1 MIKILD
7 NNYKLQAILKKAI
20 NPNKFEEINGENTLK
35 FDAVLDEKVSSN
47 LNESSIIE
55 LEEDYFDIA
64 YLKKNQNED
73 GTLTVNVEAEHISYR
88 LNDPEYYK
96 EYFTSTGTPT
106 FVLSEILQGTGFTV
120 GTVEYT
126 SNITYSAQEKKSRRQ
141 ILMEFVSLL
150 GGEVDFN
157 KFEVS
162 IVKHRG
168 NTEPKVLAKG
178 KNIKIVSKTYNKR
191 ETDEL
196 GNPLIAYEV
205 KPIQIPGKKL
215 ALGDEVLLLQKDLG
229 IRENLRIIRIG
240 YNPYEDI
247 EADIELANFIS
258 GIEDQLYR
266 IETSTVVKEKIY
278 NGTRIGP
285 EEGFVAERSDGKVK
299 TTMNATEG
307 IKIESD
313 LDGTGL
319 RNVFFVNTEG
329 RIIATGIDI
338 TGDANFEG
346 AISGSTINI
355 GNGTFIVD
363 IDGNMVAKSGT
374 FEGAITGAT
383 SIDITSDIKVGNII
397 RIGEG
402 TLDRQLIIFGSQST
416 NAYIDYDNNTDKMT
430 IKTNNIEIG
439 ASATDGTLVG
449 SWQTNGGYIA
459 TIDDIVSAIAY
470 HEQQYHL

>member
-7 NNYKLQAILKKAI
+7 NNYNLQAILKKAI
-20 NPNKFEEINGENTLK
+20 NPNRFEEINGENTLK
-35 FDAVLDEKVSSN
+35 FDAILDKKVSNN
-47 LNESSIIE
+47 LNENSIIE

-73 GTLTVNVEAEHISYR
+73 GTLTVNVETEHISYR
-88 LNDPEYYK
+88 LNNPEYYK

-120 GTVEYT
+120 GTVEY
-126 SNITYSAQEKKSRRQ
+126 SNNITYSAQEKKSRRQ
-141 ILMEFVSLL
+141 MLMEFVNLL

-162 IVKHRG
+162 IVNHRG
-168 NTEPKVLAKG
+168 NTESKVLAKG

-215 ALGDEVLLLQKDLG
+215 VLGDEVLLLQKDLG

-240 YNPYEDI
+240 YNPYENI

-266 IETSTVVKEKIY
+266 IETSTVVKEKVY

-285 EEGFVAERSDGKVK
+285 EEGFVSERSDNKVK

-319 RNVFFVNTEG
+319 KNVFFVNTEG

-346 AISGSTINI
+346 AI
-355 GNGTFIVD
+355 
-363 IDGNMVAKSGT
+363 
-374 FEGAITGAT
+374 TGGT
-383 SIDITSDIKVGNII
+383 SIDITSHIKVGNVVE
-397 RIGEG
+397 IGEG
-402 TLDRQLIIFGSQST
+402 SLDDQFIIFQGQPS
-416 NAYIDYDNNTDKMT
+416 NAYIQYNGQDDKMD
-430 IKTNNIEIG
+430 IKAAGTIEIG
-439 ASATDGTLVG
+439 TNSTIGILKGYWKTNDGE
-449 SWQTNGGYIA
+449 YIA
-459 TIDDIVSAIAY
+459 TIEDLVSAIAQ
-470 HEQQYHL
+470 HEQEYHL

>member
-20 NPNKFEEINGENTLK
+20 NPNRFEEINGENTLK
-35 FDAVLDEKVSSN
+35 FDAVLDEKVSNN
-47 LNESSIIE
+47 LNENSIIE

-73 GTLTVNVEAEHISYR
+73 GTLTVNVETEHISYR

-96 EYFTSTGTPT
+96 EYFTSTGTPS
-106 FVLSEILQGTGFTV
+106 FILSEILQDTEFTV

-141 ILMEFVSLL
+141 ILMEFVNLL
-150 GGEVDFN
+150 GGEIDFN

-162 IVKHRG
+162 IVNHRG

-205 KPIQIPGKKL
+205 QPIQIPGEKL

-229 IRENLRIIRIG
+229 IREKLRIIRIG
-240 YNPYEDI
+240 YNPYENI

-266 IETSTVVKEKIY
+266 IETSTVVKEKVY

-285 EEGFVAERSDGKVK
+285 EEGFVAERSDNKVK

-319 RNVFFVNTEG
+319 KNVFFVNTEG

-346 AISGSTINI
+346 S
-355 GNGTFIVD
+355 
-363 IDGNMVAKSGT
+363 
-374 FEGAITGAT
+374 ITGGT
-383 SIDITSDIKVGNII
+383 SIDITSHIKVGNVIE
-397 RIGEG
+397 IGEG
-402 TLDRQLIIFGSQST
+402 SLSSQFIIFRGQPS
-416 NAYIDYDNNTDKMT
+416 NAYIQYNGQNDKMD
-430 IKTNNIEIG
+430 IRAAGGMEIG
-439 ASATDGTLVG
+439 TNTTAGNLKGNWNLNGTR
-449 SWQTNGGYIA
+449 IA
-459 TIDDIVSAIAY
+459 TLSDIPTSVGLTQSQVIDLILIYMHDHLRNY
-470 HEQQYHL
+470 HNVNI